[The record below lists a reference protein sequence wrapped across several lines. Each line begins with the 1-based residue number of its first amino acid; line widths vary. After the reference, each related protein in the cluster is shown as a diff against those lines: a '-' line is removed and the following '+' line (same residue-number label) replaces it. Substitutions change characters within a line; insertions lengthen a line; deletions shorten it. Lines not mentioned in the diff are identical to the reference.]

1 MTILQTTQSQA
12 LPSEDLSLRQAKFLA
27 DSTLIPEK
35 FRGRIGDVLVA
46 IGIAKRLK
54 ISPFEVLNAL
64 VMIQGRATFSAQ
76 FIIALAHTRGPF
88 KSRIQYK
95 TEGQGEAISVSAFA
109 TMPDDS
115 TAQATVTME
124 TAKKEGWT
132 RNPKYQSMPEHMLR
146 YRAAIFLVR
155 QYCPEILLGMQT
167 KEEIEDVQIA
177 TSETKIESLN
187 AKIANQ

>member
-1 MTILQTTQSQA
+1 MTDLTAQTPAISSGESNLT
-12 LPSEDLSLRQAKFLA
+12 QAKFLA
-27 DSTLIPEK
+27 ASTLIPK
-35 FRGRIGDVLVA
+35 TFQGRVGDVLVA
-46 IGIAKRLK
+46 LGIAKSLGL
-54 ISPFEVLNAL
+54 STFEVLNAL
-64 VMIQGRATFSAQ
+64 VLIQGRVTFSAQ

-95 TEGQGEAISVSAFA
+95 TEGQGDALSVSAFA

-115 TAQATVTME
+115 QASATVTME
-124 TAKKEGWT
+124 MAKREGWT

-146 YRAAIFLVR
+146 YRAATFLVR
-155 QYCPEILLGMQT
+155 QHCPEILLGMQT
-167 KEEIEDVQIA
+167 KEEIEDMHIA